1 MPSASDNPLN
11 VPVLIVG
18 GGPTGL
24 VLSIELGQKGVAS
37 LVVEQNPG
45 TTTFPKANLTS
56 ARSMEHYRRLGFSR
70 QFRKM
75 GLPEDYPQDVSFW
88 TRYSTHELARLK
100 VPSAREA
107 LAMDAAQ
114 RGNWMTP
121 ELPHCAQQMAFEVLL
136 RQQAEQLS
144 EIELRYGWRL
154 VSFEDCVSHVVS
166 SIQNVETGELVR
178 VTSDYLVGCD
188 GPRSLVRQN
197 LGIRYE
203 GDGSADREFFGG
215 KMLAMHI
222 RCPDLYRLINGPLA
236 WHYWTVNKE
245 RRALLVSLDGKGTFV
260 VHVQLP
266 KGVEATEALGR
277 QWFNQAA
284 GTEVP
289 MEVIKVLEWTAGY
302 TLVAER
308 YMKGRVLIAG
318 DAAHLFTPAAGLGYN
333 TSIDDI
339 ANLGWKLA
347 AVING
352 WGGPALLASYE
363 EERKPIGERNTRFA
377 RSTANNI
384 GDIPFGDTLEDDSPS
399 GRAERAR
406 VGDRIYDI
414 LVKEFEIPG
423 LILGVCYRGSRL
435 VAKVKGA
442 PPEDDMHVYR
452 PSTYP
457 GCRAPHL
464 VLEDGSSIL
473 DRFCKGFVLAG
484 FGGRASEATDMRK
497 AAQAAGL
504 PLAVEM
510 IQERAARE
518 LYGSDWVLVRPDQHV
533 AWRGDFLPKDPGAL
547 IERIRGAL

>member
-1 MPSASDNPLN
+1 MPGSTQSVH

-70 QFRKM
+70 EFRKM

-88 TRYSTHELARLK
+88 TRYSTHEIARLK
-100 VPSAREA
+100 VPSSREA
-107 LAMDAAQ
+107 LAMDTAQ

-121 ELPHCAQQMAFEVLL
+121 ELPHRAQQMAFEVLL
-136 RQQAEQLS
+136 RREAERLS
-144 EIELRYGWRL
+144 EVDLRYGWRL
-154 VSFEDCVSHVVS
+154 TGFEDCGSNVLST
-166 SIQNVETGELVR
+166 IENVETGESVSIS
-178 VTSDYLVGCD
+178 SDFLVGCD
-188 GPRSLVRQN
+188 GPRSFVRQS
-197 LGIRYE
+197 LGIRYQ

-215 KMLAMHI
+215 KMLAMHF
-222 RCPDLYRLINGPLA
+222 RCPELYRLINGPLA

-277 QWFNQAA
+277 QWVNQAA

-289 MEVIKVLEWTAGY
+289 MEILKVLEWTAGY
-302 TLVAER
+302 TLVAEH
-308 YMKGRVLIAG
+308 YGKGRVLIAG

-333 TSIDDI
+333 TSIDDV

-347 AVING
+347 AVIQG

-384 GDIPFGDTLEDDSPS
+384 GDIPFGDALEEDSAS
-399 GRAERAR
+399 GEAERAK
-406 VGDRIYDI
+406 VGARIYDI

-423 LILGVCYRGSRL
+423 VILGVCYRGSRL
-435 VAKVKGA
+435 VATEEGP

-464 VLEDGSSIL
+464 VLDDGGSIL
-473 DRFCKGFVLAG
+473 DRFGKGFVLVG
-484 FGGRASEATDMRK
+484 FNGKASDATGLCK

-510 IQERAARE
+510 IHESAARE

-533 AWRGDFLPKDPGAL
+533 AWRGDSLPRNPAAL
-547 IERIRGAL
+547 IDRIRGAL